1 MTIITKGLP
10 SAAPSPLACHV
21 IAASVIESCYLLFQ
35 SVQVAPAAFRRYQQP
50 AAEIF
55 PLPNLLRSLLVVPCG
70 RPRRSFRTDLL
81 HSARASQMRISLG
94 SQTR

>member
-1 MTIITKGLP
+1 VLTE
-10 SAAPSPLACHV
+10 PLKQ
-21 IAASVIESCYLLFQ
+21 F
-35 SVQVAPAAFRRYQQP
+35 AFRRYQQT

-70 RPRRSFRTDLL
+70 RPGRSFRMDLL